1 MQDLTT
7 QPIRDFVFPVG
18 NLRDQKYVLNGTAF
32 FIGGNGF
39 AVTAGHVIAD
49 LQAGGAP
56 LALFAKDG
64 QFVPIPII
72 ATERHPDEDI
82 GIIKLQGDWHS
93 IIEVS
98 TMAEYSSCE
107 YELWG
112 YPERVAHEIR
122 ALADN
127 AQDAAHA
134 IKPDLI
140 YNRGYVRRRIT
151 QRMPVSVYSGE
162 CFYELSEVA
171 GSCCSGAP
179 LIKRRRTRGPWQA
192 FGVYIGEETASGHT
206 SVGYGSRLD
215 AVASWTPSLLGVPLA
230 EVKATVRQ

>member
-1 MQDLTT
+1 MQNLTT
-7 QPIRDFVFPVG
+7 LPIRDFVFPVG
-18 NLRDQKYVLNGTAF
+18 NLQGQQYALNGTAF
-32 FIGGNGF
+32 FIGGNGV
-39 AVTAGHVIAD
+39 AVTAGHVIVD
-49 LQAGGAP
+49 LQAGERP

-72 ATERHPDEDI
+72 AAERHANEDI
-82 GIIKLQGDWHS
+82 GVIKLQGDWQS

-98 TMAEYSSCE
+98 TMAEHSSCE

-127 AQDAAHA
+127 AEDAANA
-134 IKPDLI
+134 VRPDLI

-151 QRMPVSVYSGE
+151 RPMPVSVYSGE

-179 LIKRRRTRGPWQA
+179 LIKRQRTTGPWQA

-206 SVGYGSRLD
+206 SVGYGSRFD
-215 AVASWTPSLLGVPLA
+215 AVASWTPSLVGVPLA
-230 EVKATVRQ
+230 EVKATVK